1 MSEGDAPPVLVVD
14 NNVAVK
20 WYVPQD
26 FGEEALR
33 AFHAGQEGE
42 ASLVAPDLILA
53 EFGNAL
59 WRYHQHDEL
68 SLEEIQEFWED
79 FGQAPI
85 SVFDMAPLVPKALEV
100 ATHCGC
106 TVYDALYLS
115 LAEAQREEVSEG
127 AVTLTADGRL
137 LRRLEGT
144 PYEDLGA
151 HISNVNDF
159 LPVQ

>member
-1 MSEGDAPPVLVVD
+1 MAP
-14 NNVAVK
+14 
-20 WYVPQD
+20 
-26 FGEEALR
+26 ALI
-33 AFHAGQEGE
+33 Q
-42 ASLVAPDLILA
+42 A

-59 WRYHQHDEL
+59 WRYHQQGEL

-85 SVFDMAPLVPKALEV
+85 SVFDMAPLVPKALEI
-100 ATHCGC
+100 ATQCGC

-115 LAEAQREEVSEG
+115 LAEVQREEGSAG
-127 AVTLTADGRL
+127 AVALTADGRL

-151 HISNVNDF
+151 HISNVNNF
-159 LPVQ
+159 LPVR

>member
-26 FGEEALR
+26 FGEEALKV
-33 AFHAGQEGE
+33 FHAGREGE
-42 ASLVAPDLILA
+42 ASLVAPALILA

-59 WRYHQHDEL
+59 WRYHQHGEL
-68 SLEEIQEFWED
+68 TLEEIQELWED

-85 SVFDMAPLVPKALEV
+85 SVFDMAPLVPKALEI

-106 TVYDALYLS
+106 TVYDAIYLS
-115 LAEAQREEVSEG
+115 LTGAQREEGSEG

-137 LRRLEGT
+137 LRKLEGT
-144 PYEDLGA
+144 PYESLGA
-151 HISNVNDF
+151 HILDVSDY
-159 LPVQ
+159 LPVR

>member
-1 MSEGDAPPVLVVD
+1 MSEGASPLVLVVD
-14 NNVAVK
+14 NSVAVK

-33 AFHAGQEGE
+33 VFHAGREGE
-42 ASLVAPDLILA
+42 ALLVAPALIQA

-59 WRYHQHDEL
+59 WRYHQHGEL

-85 SVFDMAPLVPKALEV
+85 SIFDMAPLVPKALEI
-100 ATHCGC
+100 ATQCGC

-115 LAEAQREEVSEG
+115 LAEAQRQEG
-127 AVTLTADGRL
+127 NAGVVALTADGRL

-159 LPVQ
+159 LPVR

>member
-1 MSEGDAPPVLVVD
+1 M
-14 NNVAVK
+14 AVK

-33 AFHAGQEGE
+33 IFHAGRDGE
-42 ASLVAPDLILA
+42 ALLVAPTLIQA

-59 WRYHQHDEL
+59 WRYHQQGEL

-79 FGQAPI
+79 FVQAPI
-85 SVFDMAPLVPKALEV
+85 SVFAMEPLVPKALEI
-100 ATHCGC
+100 ATRCGC

-115 LAEAQREEVSEG
+115 LAGAQREEGRRGV
-127 AVTLTADGRL
+127 ALTADGRL

-144 PYEDLGA
+144 PYEELGV

-159 LPVQ
+159 LPIR

>member
-1 MSEGDAPPVLVVD
+1 M
-14 NNVAVK
+14 AVK

-33 AFHAGQEGE
+33 VFHAGRDEE
-42 ASLVAPDLILA
+42 ALLVAPALILA

-59 WRYHQHDEL
+59 WRYHQHGEL
-68 SLEEIQEFWED
+68 SIEEIQEFWED

-85 SVFDMAPLVPKALEV
+85 GVSDMAPLVPKSLEI
-100 ATHCGC
+100 ATRCGC

-115 LAEAQREEVSEG
+115 LAEAQREEGSAG
-127 AVTLTADGRL
+127 AVALTADGGRL

-144 PYEDLGA
+144 PYENLGA

-159 LPVQ
+159 LPVR